1 MEKALAQAA
10 QGQAPAQAK
19 APQAKTTEEYNAYSA
34 LFKEAD
40 LTKKAELAEKF
51 RGDPGMDAVSGVA
64 RERESRE
71 RNGAAA
77 ARAGAGTHFDQA
89 QGAGDFQLLT
99 EARHA
104 NTQLAAQLI
113 ERGQAAFCFRVRSQV
128 AEELGEVSRGAFS

>member
-1 MEKALAQAA
+1 MVSQLGELVKMRMV
-10 QGQAPAQAK
+10 QGDGV
-19 APQAKTTEEYNAYSA
+19 TYR
-34 LFKEAD
+34 LVD
-40 LTKKAELAEKF
+40 C
-51 RGDPGMDAVSGVA
+51 RGKGK
-64 RERESRE
+64 R
-71 RNGAAA
+71 AA

-128 AEELGEVSRGAFS
+128 AEELGKVSRGAFS